1 MCSGKFQLSNYA
13 NANYLKILNRLGS
26 CQDYFMSWHND
37 IYHGSPTTRRYAL
50 MKVYDAALNIIVLH
64 DEVEVGHCGYIE
76 PYTIE
81 MIELD
86 ARGDSN

>member
-1 MCSGKFQLSNYA
+1 M
-13 NANYLKILNRLGS
+13 
-26 CQDYFMSWHND
+26 
-37 IYHGSPTTRRYAL
+37 RRYAL
-50 MKVYDAALNIIVLH
+50 TKVYDAALNIIVLH